1 MFNCTSRYNAIFCS
15 SQLTAQS
22 YDHKNTNIDMLTVTS
37 SSSQTNVILAQNG
50 DSSICNL
57 NLTKSKA
64 TGIILAVEFTG
75 IDHGEISY
83 FTFDHNRG
91 DTRDNSIVYVLDG
104 ESCIVHHGNFIDNK
118 CMNSGYLF
126 NFISPGTIENCIFK
140 DNERAVLMAIR
151 YYVTFVECVF
161 DGADTKTEFM
171 TVKSCHFLTETATW
185 KFTMIDCNVPSFV
198 FDRKSTFSG
207 KIAVTTCGGCVAVVI
222 GAVWTVLL
230 VFRNEDDEKMLSLN
244 L

>member
-22 YDHKNTNIDMLTVTS
+22 YDHNNTNIDMLTVTS

-64 TGIILAVEFTG
+64 TGIILAVEFKD

-83 FTFDHNRG
+83 FTFDHNSG

-118 CMNSGYLF
+118 CMNGGYLF
-126 NFISPGTIENCIFK
+126 NFISSHLEQ
-140 DNERAVLMAIR
+140 
-151 YYVTFVECVF
+151 
-161 DGADTKTEFM
+161 
-171 TVKSCHFLTETATW
+171 S
-185 KFTMIDCNVPSFV
+185 
-198 FDRKSTFSG
+198 
-207 KIAVTTCGGCVAVVI
+207 KIAFSKTMKERC
-222 GAVWTVLL
+222 
-230 VFRNEDDEKMLSLN
+230 
-244 L
+244 

>member
-1 MFNCTSRYNAIFCS
+1 
-15 SQLTAQS
+15 
-22 YDHKNTNIDMLTVTS
+22 MLTVTS

-64 TGIILAVEFTG
+64 TGIILAVKFTD

-91 DTRDNSIVYVLDG
+91 DTRNNSVVYVLDG

-118 CMNSGYLF
+118 CMNGGYLF
-126 NFISPGTIENCIFK
+126 NFIAPGTIENCIFK

-161 DGADTKTEFM
+161 DGDDTKTEFM

-207 KIAVTTCGGCVAVVI
+207 KIAVATCGGCVAVVI

-230 VFRNEDDEKMLSLN
+230 VFRNKNKNGDNEDNEKMLSPQPLIQ
-244 L
+244 